1 VDESV
6 STGNRTTGQPLDAID
21 KADQAAREAIIALLS
36 HAHTAAIITAH
47 ADALRALVPYAFAPD
62 QVAVTDLGMASSI
75 WPATGI
81 AWLRPE
87 GVPARGP
94 VKPPSDWPVLVDQ
107 NDSRLTSGPWAA
119 GWPGL
124 PEDERAK
131 LHAYVGEVRAAL
143 VALANDLADAGAPV
157 DPGSPLDIC
166 VLAQLSICWTDFT
179 RPVAELAANMNHG
192 APFAVTRDGRG
203 FGNFR
208 DGTGVRLAAA
218 SDRIRQWWRAQQED
232 DRSAVLRADSAQG
245 GRRTARTNAD
255 RQQRRREAL
264 RQVLSE
270 YRNVAEMSDRSAA
283 SYLYRTYGRPNT
295 AGARLAELLGGKR
308 PADTTLAKDLATI
321 RRSAGG

>member
-1 VDESV
+1 MDESV
-6 STGNRTTGQPLDAID
+6 STGNRTTGQPLNAID

-36 HAHTAAIITAH
+36 HARTAAIITAH

-131 LHAYVGEVRAAL
+131 LHAYVGDCLLYTSR
-143 VALANDLADAGAPV
+143 
-157 DPGSPLDIC
+157 C
-166 VLAQLSICWTDFT
+166 V
-179 RPVAELAANMNHG
+179 
-192 APFAVTRDGRG
+192 
-203 FGNFR
+203 
-208 DGTGVRLAAA
+208 
-218 SDRIRQWWRAQQED
+218 
-232 DRSAVLRADSAQG
+232 
-245 GRRTARTNAD
+245 
-255 RQQRRREAL
+255 
-264 RQVLSE
+264 
-270 YRNVAEMSDRSAA
+270 
-283 SYLYRTYGRPNT
+283 
-295 AGARLAELLGGKR
+295 
-308 PADTTLAKDLATI
+308 
-321 RRSAGG
+321 

>member
-1 VDESV
+1 MDESV

-131 LHAYVGEVRAAL
+131 LHAYVGNGPKAY
-143 VALANDLADAGAPV
+143 
-157 DPGSPLDIC
+157 
-166 VLAQLSICWTDFT
+166 
-179 RPVAELAANMNHG
+179 
-192 APFAVTRDGRG
+192 
-203 FGNFR
+203 
-208 DGTGVRLAAA
+208 RLA
-218 SDRIRQWWRAQQED
+218 R
-232 DRSAVLRADSAQG
+232 G
-245 GRRTARTNAD
+245 PGRRTIPTVEPAT
-255 RQQRRREAL
+255 
-264 RQVLSE
+264 
-270 YRNVAEMSDRSAA
+270 RNGLGIAA
-283 SYLYRTYGRPNT
+283 TFRPT
-295 AGARLAELLGGKR
+295 G
-308 PADTTLAKDLATI
+308 P
-321 RRSAGG
+321 